1 MPLRPLTSHEVAS
14 LVQVSPSAVLR
25 WIDQGLLP
33 AYRTPGGHR
42 RVGASELVEFLRSQ
56 HMPVP
61 RALEADGVRVLVIDD
76 EPRFLASLK
85 EVLRRADPR
94 LEVEVAEGAIDG
106 LLKVGSRQPDVVL
119 LDTYM
124 PGMDG
129 LEVCRR
135 IKGTAETAHVAVMAM
150 SGRRS
155 DDLARRY
162 AEAGAS
168 CFLQKPLDAQL
179 ILTRLR
185 ELGLLD
191 AQVPRRP

>member
-1 MPLRPLTSHEVAS
+1 
-14 LVQVSPSAVLR
+14 VQVSPSAVLR

-42 RVGASELVEFLRSQ
+42 RVGAGELVEFLKAQ

-61 RALEADGVRVLVIDD
+61 RSLEARQVRMLVIDD
-76 EPRFLASLK
+76 EPRFLTSLK

-106 LLKVGSRQPDVVL
+106 LLKVGSRRPDVVL

-135 IKGTAETAHVAVMAM
+135 IKATPETAHVAVMAM

-155 DDLARRY
+155 DELARRY
-162 AEAGAS
+162 EEAGAA
-168 CFLQKPLDAQL
+168 CFLQKPLDPQL
-179 ILTRLR
+179 ILTRIR
-185 ELGLLD
+185 ELGLLE
-191 AQVPRRP
+191 AAVPRRQ